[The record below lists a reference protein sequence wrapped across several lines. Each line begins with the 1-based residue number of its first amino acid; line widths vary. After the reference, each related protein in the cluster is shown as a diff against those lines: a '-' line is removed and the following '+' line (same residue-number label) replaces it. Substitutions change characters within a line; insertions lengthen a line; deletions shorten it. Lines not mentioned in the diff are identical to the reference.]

1 MKLIASLLTT
11 TAITGAVWGLVM
23 LQPVMADSKLEN
35 PVKTETAVRKDKQK
49 DSRHKVYSL
58 SHVQGM
64 TKTLPL
70 DSISDFWQ
78 EFEQQF
84 IDTGKLPQNLD
95 RLVVL
100 YQEINSDYT
109 QAKVTIGYITETDDL
124 TKKRAKKDNIVTIPA
139 IEKAQRL
146 LEKGDYSKIELSD
159 AWQQINYKKSVDVL
173 IETHYLTPQGL
184 PKSSQLSIYYK

>member
-1 MKLIASLLTT
+1 MKLIASLVAT
-11 TAITGAVWGLVM
+11 TAITGAVWGFVM
-23 LQPVMADSKLEN
+23 LQPVMADSKLDN
-35 PVKTETAVRKDKQK
+35 PVKTETAVRKDKPK
-49 DSRHKVYSL
+49 DSLHEIYSL
-58 SHVQGM
+58 SHVQGI

-84 IDTGKLPQNLD
+84 IDTNKLPQNLD

-109 QAKVTIGYITETDDL
+109 QAKVTIGYITETGDL
-124 TKKRAKKDNIVTIPA
+124 TKKRAGKDNIVTIPS
-139 IEKAQRL
+139 IEKAQLL

-159 AWQQINYKKSVDVL
+159 AWQQINYKRSVDVL